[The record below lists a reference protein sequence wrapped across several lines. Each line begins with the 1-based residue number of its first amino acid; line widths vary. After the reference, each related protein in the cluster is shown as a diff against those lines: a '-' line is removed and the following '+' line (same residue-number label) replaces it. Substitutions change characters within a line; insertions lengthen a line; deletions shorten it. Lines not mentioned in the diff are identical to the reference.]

1 MKKKM
6 KKAFTLVELL
16 VVIAILAV
24 LSTVAVVGYNSF
36 IDKANLSNDQTTIT
50 MINRTLMAEEVLDKP
65 ESISD
70 TMNDLR
76 SNGFS
81 YAKLEPYSKGYT
93 YGYSKDLNRF
103 VLIDDK
109 NKVVYPEEYKDTS
122 LASLWAPYRDHAT
135 SMVSGITNYYAVEL
149 IDNQVEFDSS
159 FANGEYVLDLNDNLC
174 TVVGRSNVTVLNG
187 SVINDGFG
195 SSSTSNKVQTNV
207 EPETIGNKKVYKNAL
222 NPEAGAQYGYS
233 SHDMEYLNCVFTNF
247 VQFYQWGNTARNITF
262 TNCKFVGDGS
272 DGFAITLQPGVAS
285 VNSTTIVNNPGPTEQ
300 STVNID
306 GCEFINFGRG
316 IHVAD
321 WENTTVNISNCTFS
335 LAILKS
341 ASNALQVSNYETID
355 GVSEL
360 KGLTINFTN
369 NKVESAHG
377 VIYFHDGM
385 KNAGNI
391 DDFKG
396 ILNFSNNQY
405 NENVVKIA
413 DRGEYESGHLLYNNP
428 EGMAVLAALIK

>member
-93 YGYSKDLNRF
+93 YGYSKELNRF
-103 VLIDDK
+103 LLIDDK

-135 SMVSGITNYYAVEL
+135 SMVSGITNYYAVEM

-159 FANGEYVLDLNDNLC
+159 FA
-174 TVVGRSNVTVLNG
+174 
-187 SVINDGFG
+187 
-195 SSSTSNKVQTNV
+195 
-207 EPETIGNKKVYKNAL
+207 
-222 NPEAGAQYGYS
+222 
-233 SHDMEYLNCVFTNF
+233 
-247 VQFYQWGNTARNITF
+247 TAREMISALVLGAFKRALEPTSMIESF
-262 TNCKFVGDGS
+262 TP
-272 DGFAITLQPGVAS
+272 L
-285 VNSTTIVNNPGPTEQ
+285 
-300 STVNID
+300 
-306 GCEFINFGRG
+306 
-316 IHVAD
+316 
-321 WENTTVNISNCTFS
+321 
-335 LAILKS
+335 
-341 ASNALQVSNYETID
+341 
-355 GVSEL
+355 
-360 KGLTINFTN
+360 
-369 NKVESAHG
+369 
-377 VIYFHDGM
+377 
-385 KNAGNI
+385 
-391 DDFKG
+391 
-396 ILNFSNNQY
+396 
-405 NENVVKIA
+405 
-413 DRGEYESGHLLYNNP
+413 
-428 EGMAVLAALIK
+428 

>member
-16 VVIAILAV
+16 VVIAILAI

-50 MINRTLMAEEVLDKP
+50 MINRTLMAEEVEGKP

-93 YGYSKDLNRF
+93 YGYSKELNRF
-103 VLIDDK
+103 VLVDDK

-122 LASLWAPYRDHAT
+122 LASLWAPYRDHGT

-159 FANGEYVLDLNDNLC
+159 FANGNYVLDLNDNLC

-222 NPEAGAQYGYS
+222 NPGGISTGPTVDELGR
-233 SHDMEYLNCVFTNF
+233 EYIDCVFTDAIGL
-247 VQFYQWGNTARNITF
+247 YQNNDVARNVTF

-272 DGFAITLQPGVAS
+272 DQFAIILQPGS
-285 VNSTTIVNNPGPTEQ
+285 NSDGNNPGPTEQ
-300 STVNID
+300 STVNIT

-316 IHVAD
+316 IHVSD

-335 LAILKS
+335 LNIVKS
-341 ASNALQVSNYETID
+341 ASNALQVSCYETID

-360 KGLTINFTN
+360 KGLKINFTN
-369 NKVESAHG
+369 NKVEAAYG
-377 VIYFHDGM
+377 VIYYHDSM
-385 KNAGNI
+385 TNAGSI
-391 DDFKG
+391 EDFKS
-396 ILNFSNNQY
+396 ILNFNNNTY

-413 DRGEYESGHLLYNNP
+413 DRGQYASGHLLYNNP